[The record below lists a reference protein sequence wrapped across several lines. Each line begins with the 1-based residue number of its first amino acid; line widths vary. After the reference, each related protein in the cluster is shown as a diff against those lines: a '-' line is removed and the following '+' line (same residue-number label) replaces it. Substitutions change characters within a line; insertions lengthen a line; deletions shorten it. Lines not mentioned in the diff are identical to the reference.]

1 MDWFNIIKNPKLRTG
16 SKITTTLGGDK
27 SNDEDEPCN
36 KKLKE
41 YADKVAGLNSINEKA
56 TWRTTNK
63 TVYKNRPIEFT
74 ISKIGIGEYNPVPE
88 SVACFALKK
97 LNDEKLKVF
106 HEGYKSF
113 ISRTEQ
119 FMHDNYLI
127 NVGFLSQ
134 YTTDGIVI
142 ELTLMIEKA
151 SNSGA
156 IESIYIEKSIYLS
169 YQQEKVY
176 GFMSDDDWE
185 YYNQNFNAKM
195 IKLHSEELADKYSK
209 EVDWR

>member
-41 YADKVAGLNSINEKA
+41 YADKVAGLNSINKEV

-63 TVYKNRPIEFT
+63 TVYKNRPIEFSVST
-74 ISKIGIGEYNPVPE
+74 LGIGEYNPVPE

-97 LNDEKLKVF
+97 LNDVNIKIYHELYRGLYIMSEKF
-106 HEGYKSF
+106 
-113 ISRTEQ
+113 T
-119 FMHDNYLI
+119 HDNYEI
-127 NVGFLSQ
+127 VIGFTSQ
-134 YTTDGIVI
+134 YTTNGITM
-142 ELTLMIEKA
+142 ELTLVIDEK
-151 SNSGA
+151 SSQYSH
-156 IESIYIEKSIYLS
+156 SIYIERTLYLS
-169 YQQEKVY
+169 HEQEQVY
-176 GFMSDDDWE
+176 GFMDDDDWE
-185 YYNQNFNAKM
+185 FYNENFNAKM
-195 IKLHSEELADKYSK
+195 IQLHSEELADKYSK

>member
-1 MDWFNIIKNPKLRTG
+1 MDWFNIIKNPELRTG

-41 YADKVAGLNSINEKA
+41 YADKVAGLKRFNEKA

-63 TVYKNRPIEFT
+63 TMYQNIPIEFE
-74 ISKIGIGEYNPVPE
+74 ISTLGIGEYNPVPE

-106 HEGYKSF
+106 NENYKSF

-134 YTTDGIVI
+134 YTTEGITI
-142 ELTLMIEKA
+142 ELTLMIEKP
-151 SNSGA
+151 SDSGA
-156 IESIYIEKSIYLS
+156 IESIYIEKVVYLS
-169 YQQEKVY
+169 QEHFY
-176 GFMSDDDWE
+176 RDMSDDGLE
-185 YYNQNFNAKM
+185 YFNQNFDAIM
-195 IKLHSEELADKYSK
+195 IQMHSEELADKYSK

>member
-74 ISKIGIGEYNPVPE
+74 ISNLGVGEYNPVPE

-97 LNDEKLKVF
+97 LNDVNFKVF
-106 HEGYKSF
+106 HEDYKSF
-113 ISRTEQ
+113 SSRTET
-119 FMHDNYLI
+119 FMHDNYSI
-127 NVGFLSQ
+127 NIGFFSQ
-134 YTTDGIVI
+134 YTTDGIII
-142 ELTLMIEKA
+142 ELTLMIEKHLPSVA
-151 SNSGA
+151 
-156 IESIYIEKSIYLS
+156 SIYIEKSVYLS
-169 YQQEKVY
+169 HHQEQVY
-176 GFMSDDDWE
+176 GMDDDDWE
-185 YYNQNFNAKM
+185 YYNENFNAKM
-195 IKLHSEELADKYSK
+195 IKLHSEELTDKYSK